1 MLICCPPSLITSL
14 RQTFIISGQFSS
26 LPITEKA
33 LLCVVWAGGR
43 APVPTTKNERGFIF
57 PSCCP
62 QAVRAWG
69 LDYTQPMGNS
79 SQSLQS

>member
-43 APVPTTKNERGFIF
+43 APVPTTKIKGASSFL
-57 PSCCP
+57 P
-62 QAVRAWG
+62 AVPRQSGPGAWTTLSRWGTPPRA
-69 LDYTQPMGNS
+69 
-79 SQSLQS
+79 